1 MNGSTFFDTNILVY
15 CFDET
20 DQEKHE
26 IASDLI
32 IQAYKQGN
40 GVISTQ
46 VLKEFYVTVTQ
57 KVSQKMNLDTAE
69 QAVRDFA
76 LWRVV
81 ETSVS
86 LILRAI
92 KLHRKH
98 RLSFWD
104 SMIVAA
110 AIVSNCSS
118 IVSED
123 LQHDALIEGIRIK
136 NPFLS
141 IS

>member
-20 DQEKHE
+20 DQVKHE
-26 IASDLI
+26 VASDLI
-32 IQAYKQGN
+32 IQAYKKGN

-57 KVSQKMNLDTAE
+57 KVSQKMNLGTAE

-92 KLHRKH
+92 KLQRQF

-118 IVSED
+118 IASED
-123 LQHDALIEGIRIK
+123 LQHDTIIEGIRIK
-136 NPFLS
+136 NPFIKS
-141 IS
+141 S

>member
-15 CFDET
+15 CFDGT
-20 DQEKHE
+20 DQRKHE

-32 IQAYKQGN
+32 IQAYKKGN

-57 KVSQKMNLDTAE
+57 KVSQKMNLDAAE
-69 QAVRDFA
+69 QAIRDFA

-92 KLHRKH
+92 KLQKQFK
-98 RLSFWD
+98 LSFWD
-104 SMIVAA
+104 SMIVVA
-110 AIVSNCSS
+110 AIVSKCSI

-123 LQHDALIEGIRIK
+123 LQHDTIIEGTRIR
-136 NPFLS
+136 NPFLP
-141 IS
+141 IP